1 MKEMIK
7 HKINFNN
14 IDWETP
20 IQGVKSK
27 TYKYAN
33 KQIRLIEYTKDM
45 LLHWCQKGHYGYIIE
60 GELEIEFTNEKI
72 KFKKGD
78 GVFIPDGAEH
88 KHRGRAITET
98 VKVIFVENKN

>member
-1 MKEMIK
+1 MPQ
-7 HKINFNN
+7 HKINFNS

-27 TYKYAN
+27 TYNYAS

-45 LLHWCQKGHYGYIIE
+45 PQHWCEKGHYGYIIE
-60 GELEIEFTNEKI
+60 GELEIEFANEKI
-72 KFKKGD
+72 IYKKGD

-88 KHRGRAITET
+88 KH
-98 VKVIFVENKN
+98 